1 MTTSD
6 KTVRELAEQQY
17 RYGFTTDVEEESAP
31 LGLDEGT
38 VRWIS
43 AKKEEPDW
51 LLEWRLRAFRHF
63 QKLLAGHRHPEWAKV
78 DFPPIDYQAISY
90 YAAPKAPVTLES
102 LDEVDD
108 EILKTYEKLGI
119 PLEEQKRLA
128 GVAVDAIFDSVSIAN
143 TAKDTL
149 AKYGVIF
156 SSMSEAVREHPEL
169 VKKYLGSVVPYSDNF
184 YAALNSAV
192 FSDGSFV
199 YIPKGVHCPLE
210 LSTYFRINAAST
222 GQFERTLIVADDAA
236 YVSYLEGCSAPM
248 RDENQLHAA
257 VVELVAMNDA
267 EIKYSTI
274 QNWYP
279 GDENGKGGIYNFVT
293 KRGSCTGTSSKIS
306 WTQVETGSA
315 ITWKYPSVILR
326 GDNSVGEFY
335 SVALTK
341 ARQQAD
347 TGTKMTHIGRNTS
360 STIISK
366 GISAGHGSNTYRG
379 LVKVLPKAANA
390 RNHTQCDSL
399 LIGDQCGAHTVPYIE
414 VENASASVEHEAST
428 TKVSEEQVF
437 YCQQRG
443 LSEEDARSVI
453 INGFVRDVV
462 KRLPLE
468 FAVEANRLLEL
479 NLEGAVG

>member
-1 MTTSD
+1 MTTTNQAAHD
-6 KTVRELAEQQY
+6 VAEEQY
-17 RYGFTTDVEEESAP
+17 RYGWTTDVDEESAP
-31 LGLDEGT
+31 PGLSEEI

-43 AKKEEPDW
+43 HKKEEPPW
-51 LLEWRLRAFRHF
+51 LLEWRLRSFRHF
-63 QKLLAGHRHPEWAKV
+63 MRLLEQDATPSWANV
-78 DFPPIDYQAISY
+78 RLGPIDYQAISY
-90 YAAPKAPVTLES
+90 YAAPKAKLELGS
-102 LDEVDD
+102 LDEVDA
-108 EILKTYEKLGI
+108 ELLKTYEKLGI
-119 PLEEQKRLA
+119 PLQEQKRLA
-128 GVAVDAIFDSVSIAN
+128 GVAVDAIFDSVSIAT

-149 AKYGVIF
+149 KKYGVIF
-156 SSMSEAVREHPEL
+156 SSMSEAVKEHPEL

-184 YAALNSAV
+184 YAALNAAV

-199 YIPKGVHCPLE
+199 YIPPGVRCPLE
-210 LSTYFRINAAST
+210 LSTYFRINAMGS
-222 GQFERTLIVADDAA
+222 GQFERTLIIADKGA

-257 VVELVAMNDA
+257 VVELIALDDA

-279 GDENGKGGIYNFVT
+279 GNEDGKGGIFNFVT
-293 KRGSCTGTSSKIS
+293 KRGKCAGRGSKIS

-315 ITWKYPSVILR
+315 ITWKYPSVILQ
-326 GDNSVGEFY
+326 GDDSTGEFY

-341 ARQQAD
+341 GRQQAD
-347 TGTKMTHIGRNTS
+347 TGTKMFHLGNNTS

-366 GISAGHGSNTYRG
+366 GISAGHGNNTYRG
-379 LVKVLPKAANA
+379 LVQVNPKAANS
-390 RNHTQCDSL
+390 RNVTRCDSL
-399 LIGDQCGAHTVPYIE
+399 LIGDQCGAHTFPYVE
-414 VENASASVEHEAST
+414 VRNSSSSVEHEAST
-428 TKVSEEQVF
+428 TKVSEEQVL

-443 LSEEDARSVI
+443 LSPENAQSLI

-468 FAVEANRLLEL
+468 FAVEANRLLDM

>member
-1 MTTSD
+1 MTTTD
-6 KTVRELAEQQY
+6 KSIHDLANQEYQ
-17 RYGFTTDVEEESAP
+17 YGFTTPVEEESAP
-31 LGLDEGT
+31 PGLNEDI

-43 AKKEEPDW
+43 AKKGEPDW
-51 LLEWRLRAFRHF
+51 LLAWRLKAFAHF
-63 QKLLAGHRHPEWAKV
+63 QKLIAEKRTPNWANLSYP
-78 DFPPIDYQAISY
+78 DIDYQAISY
-90 YAAPKAPVTLES
+90 YAAPKPSAS
-102 LDEVDD
+102 LDNLDQVDE
-108 EILKTYEKLGI
+108 EIIKTYEKLGI

-128 GVAVDAIFDSVSIAN
+128 GVAVDAIFDSVSVAT
-143 TAKDTL
+143 TARDTL

-156 SSMSEAVREHPEL
+156 SSVSEAVKEHPDL
-169 VKKYLGSVVPYSDNF
+169 VKKYLGSVVPYSDNL
-184 YAALNSAV
+184 YAALNAAV

-199 YIPKGVHCPLE
+199 YVPKGVHCPLE

-222 GQFERTLIVADDAA
+222 GQFERTLLIADDSS

-257 VVELVAMNDA
+257 VVELVACKDA
-267 EIKYSTI
+267 EIRYSTV

-293 KRGSCTGTSSKIS
+293 KRGKCAGMNSKIS
-306 WTQVETGSA
+306 WTQIETGSA
-315 ITWKYPSVILR
+315 ITWKYPSVILK
-326 GDNSVGEFY
+326 GDNSIGEFY

-341 ARQQAD
+341 GRMQAD
-347 TGTKMTHIGRNTS
+347 TGTKMTHIGKNTS

-366 GISAGHGSNTYRG
+366 GISAGHGNNTYRG
-379 LVKVLPKAANA
+379 LVKVLPNADGA
-390 RNHTQCDSL
+390 RNYTQCDSL
-399 LIGDQCGAHTVPYIE
+399 LIGDTCGAHTVPYLE
-414 VENASASVEHEAST
+414 VKNPTANVEHEAST
-428 TKVSEEQVF
+428 TKISEEQVF

-443 LSEEDARSVI
+443 VSAEDARSVI

-468 FAVEANRLLEL
+468 FAVEANRLLEV